1 MLSLP
6 LIHVLEVSHSLFRQ
20 NALSPDSAD
29 AGFQNFV
36 TGNETNRNSNVNL
49 QSSRPIANFI
59 YSHGRERSMRFF
71 IPAILVLA
79 LLTSACSLPP
89 EEQAVQPQPLEIPA
103 AEPAKLAD
111 ASMPAAGTLIE
122 QPKIPEIIPS
132 EAPTIAILDKG
143 FSPKEITIIAG
154 SSITWAVN
162 DNKKHI
168 IACYQN
174 SKRLFSSDLLKPG
187 DEFSKEFQY
196 RGEVSCIDVIY
207 GHRLKVTVSQ
217 NAPQELLSPTGYAVG
232 IIEGGTE
239 GGLIA
244 SIMLLGF
251 FIVAG
256 FSRKRRKR

>member
-1 MLSLP
+1 
-6 LIHVLEVSHSLFRQ
+6 
-20 NALSPDSAD
+20 
-29 AGFQNFV
+29 
-36 TGNETNRNSNVNL
+36 
-49 QSSRPIANFI
+49 
-59 YSHGRERSMRFF
+59 MRFF

-89 EEQAVQPQPLEIPA
+89 EEQAPVQPQPLEIPA
-103 AEPAKLAD
+103 AEPATLAG
-111 ASMPAAGTLIE
+111 ASIPVAGTPIE

-132 EAPTIAILDKG
+132 ESPTIAILDNG
-143 FSPKEITIIAG
+143 FSPEDITVKAG

-187 DEFSKEFQY
+187 DEFSREFQY

-232 IIEGGTE
+232 LIEGGTE

-244 SIMLLGF
+244 TIMLLGI